1 MPNAFTRTT
10 IAAALLVGLPNCS
23 TEVAYLYQ
31 TYTSPLPVVVTI
43 GCGDPYDT
51 FENATR
57 KLILVRSYALSE
69 AARGTC
75 GAVGFRQNLPL
86 QERAR
91 RAAQALL
98 SKSNRPTCNVVGDGR
113 PLSLLEWEFSYTC

>member
-10 IAAALLVGLPNCS
+10 FAAALLVGLPNCS

-51 FENATR
+51 LANPTR
-57 KLILVRSYALSE
+57 NLILVRSYALSE
-69 AARGTC
+69 GARGAC
-75 GAVGFRQNLPL
+75 GAVGLRYNPPL
-86 QERAR
+86 QARAR
-91 RAAQALL
+91 RPAQALL
-98 SKSNRPTCNVVGDGR
+98 TKSNRRT
-113 PLSLLEWEFSYTC
+113 